1 MFAPRNILTTWKK
14 FDDCPM
20 ETLTKVWF
28 HTKSNNKKQRD
39 ISLMKEHRQQ
49 FGITGN
55 CFDLAIWLLDEFQKD
70 GITVYPI
77 GHHLNTSQT
86 HVAVIA
92 LDEAGNRFLYDLG
105 DQWLT
110 PILIDVDN
118 ENFTEKRLSG
128 FFPGANV

>member
-49 FGITGN
+49 YGITSN

-77 GHHLNTSQT
+77 GHHLNTSQA